1 MKVSTNHLN
10 CDTIKMLH
18 KRNRTID
25 VKVELKEGERG
36 RLCSNNVNG
45 RSPSLSFNSNSPLV
59 TEDMAIDYLAGL
71 IVEAYLCEKYHGHIK
86 KQESG
91 DILPGFNKGTSR
103 RR

>member
-59 TEDMAIDYLAGL
+59 TEDMAIDYLASL
-71 IVEAYLCEKYHGHIK
+71 IVEAYLCEKYHGHFK

-91 DILPGFNKGTSR
+91 GILPGFNKGTSR